1 MIEGQQA
8 LGVPVHGEVD
18 PQTLDLERSVLRMGI
33 QRPAL
38 AGPMFDELDAEAFRS
53 PAYRALRET
62 VAKAGGCATQAGG
75 QRWVDALLAAAPDDA
90 VRAMITELS
99 VEPVPA
105 SEAELERYAQ
115 SLVLRLH
122 EVWVSRQVVALK
134 AKLQRTDPSTE
145 TEVYNRLFGE
155 LMALEKLRRDL
166 RERGL
171 GNGG

>member
-1 MIEGQQA
+1 
-8 LGVPVHGEVD
+8 
-18 PQTLDLERSVLRMGI
+18 
-33 QRPAL
+33 
-38 AGPMFDELDAEAFRS
+38 
-53 PAYRALRET
+53 
-62 VAKAGGCATQAGG
+62 
-75 QRWVDALLAAAPDDA
+75 VDALLAAAPDDA
-90 VRAMITELS
+90 VRGMITELS

-105 SEAELERYAQ
+105 GETELERYAQ

-134 AKLQRTDPSTE
+134 AKLQRTDPSAE
-145 TEVYNRLFGE
+145 TDVYNRLFGE